1 MRAGVA
7 SVERL
12 RFVVVLVRRFLGGVV
27 LGWFCVTMDVSG
39 CGLWLFGVAV
49 VCLAG
54 CGFGGWRGTVFWGM
68 VGVFLVVMWFSGV
81 GVFVLY
87 ASGFGFEGG
96 WCFGVYLWVL
106 GVLAGLGAF

>member
-1 MRAGVA
+1 M
-7 SVERL
+7 L
-12 RFVVVLVRRFLGGVV
+12 RWMVLVVVYGCFGVV
-27 LGWFCVTMDVSG
+27 
-39 CGLWLFGVAV
+39 V
-49 VCLAG
+49 VYLAG
-54 CGFGGWRGTVFWGM
+54 CGFGGWCGTVFWGM

>member
-1 MRAGVA
+1 M
-7 SVERL
+7 L
-12 RFVVVLVRRFLGGVV
+12 RWMVLVVVY
-27 LGWFCVTMDVSG
+27 G
-39 CGLWLFGVAV
+39 CFGVAV
-49 VCLAG
+49 VYLAG
-54 CGFGGWRGTVFWGM
+54 CGFGGWRGAVFWGM

-106 GVLAGLGAF
+106 GVLAVFGCFLIGFWWVGFVVVLLVVRWSCCVCLGGVGAL

>member
-1 MRAGVA
+1 MGVA

-12 RFVVVLVRRFLGGVV
+12 RFVVVLVRRFLGGVA
-27 LGWFCVTMDVSG
+27 LGWFGVTMDGSG
-39 CGLWLFGVAV
+39 CGLWLFWCCGGLPGWLWVWWLAWYGFLGVI
-49 VCLAG
+49 
-54 CGFGGWRGTVFWGM
+54 
-68 VGVFLVVMWFSGV
+68 GVFLVVMWFSGV

-106 GVLAGLGAF
+106 GVFAGLGAF